1 MQQDDATLNRVHVSS
16 PGWVVVESE
25 GRSVGVVVALEVL
38 HDHQVHSLR
47 VPGVAA
53 GVSHAAPPVLQH
65 QQSYRSTLHHVG
77 LQPRLSPHLEVV
89 PHDEGQLPEAGEGL
103 GGAGRDHAVVEYLV
117 VQGVGPAGGLVLG
130 GVTHQH
136 SLLDF

>member
-1 MQQDDATLNRVHVSS
+1 MENYIMQYFCLDTQYVS
-16 PGWVVVESE
+16 
-25 GRSVGVVVALEVL
+25 
-38 HDHQVHSLR
+38 
-47 VPGVAA
+47 
-53 GVSHAAPPVLQH
+53 
-65 QQSYRSTLHHVG
+65 TFNM
-77 LQPRLSPHLEVV
+77 SPHLEVV

-130 GVTHQH
+130 RVTHQH

>member
-1 MQQDDATLNRVHVSS
+1 MIIRYTPSASPGLLQASAMLHRPSCSSSRVSS
-16 PGWVVVESE
+16 T
-25 GRSVGVVVALEVL
+25 
-38 HDHQVHSLR
+38 LR
-47 VPGVAA
+47 
-53 GVSHAAPPVLQH
+53 
-65 QQSYRSTLHHVG
+65 HVG

-130 GVTHQH
+130 RVTHQH